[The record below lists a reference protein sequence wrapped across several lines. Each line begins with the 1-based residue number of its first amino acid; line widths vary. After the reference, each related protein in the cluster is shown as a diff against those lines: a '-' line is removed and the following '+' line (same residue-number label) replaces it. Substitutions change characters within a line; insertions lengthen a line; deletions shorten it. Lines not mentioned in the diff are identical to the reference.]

1 MSFRFPVLG
10 ARLCVS
16 FAVATLACMTV
27 LALGAGSALAVRG
40 HVSSGEFGEP
50 CTVEPCA
57 LGKLKE
63 PDGVAVN
70 EATGMLYVAEKGADR
85 VQVFDTAKK
94 EAVGQ
99 FNGSGSEGEG
109 KPAGG
114 GTEPDEEATGEFK
127 EPTQIA
133 VDNSCEQHKPKLNET
148 TTPKCSEYDKSYG
161 DVYVL
166 DSGHKVV
173 DKYTAAGK
181 YIGQVTAQ
189 TLGVTLPDRQ
199 FRGVAVEADGDL
211 LVSVYAP
218 ATDEGPLLERQEGVY
233 RLSDAERNVLLPS
246 PGDPTGLTST
256 LARGGFVEPGLAAAG
271 ERVFVD
277 QTFGGS
283 VTAWGLEGALLAG
296 GVVNEKVVPPVYTGS
311 FGGLGAEACT
321 GDVYVDTGLA
331 VERLEGTGDLVESLP
346 VPNGA
351 APVAQGVG
359 YGVSPD
365 CRSLTVFAANANADA
380 IDVFGPEPP
389 NVPLVE
395 PGSGFSAEVTSD
407 GAKLSAVVNPRSELG
422 ELATTYRF
430 EYGPCPAEGSCENEG
445 YPQSSEGSLPAS
457 YEPSGVSLTLRGL
470 VAGTRYHYRLSA
482 RNGFDPESSELPP
495 VYGEELTFT
504 TQPAFPGGLLDGRGW
519 ELVTP
524 PDKHG
529 AEIEPFKENGVIQA
543 AANGSAIAYLASA
556 LTEAGPAGNTNK
568 TQVLS
573 RRGEA
578 GWASCDISSPN
589 AQATGVSIGKGD
601 EYRAFADNLET
612 ALAWPFGVLV
622 PGLVPGERE
631 VSPLLVDLTGGC
643 GVLPSYRALLSGCP
657 ESGECERAVEEHAD
671 LEPGIEVAPEEHLC
685 REGEKE
691 FCAAQPL
698 GSNPSLSAVVVQS
711 VSPLVHGLPREAL
724 YEWDGGHVY
733 PVSVLANGTVVGEQ
747 AHLPVLGGAAGAH
760 NVNGYSLRGAV
771 SEDGSRVVW
780 SENAG
785 GKHLYVWDREAG
797 RSVQVDTVQEG
808 ASGGGVVRPIFQ
820 FATSDGSKVFFTD
833 EQALTQGSGADAQHA
848 DLYECEVI
856 VEGEGEEA
864 KPKCVLRD
872 LTPKTEAGESAGV
885 LGEAIGYSNDAS
897 TVYFV
902 ADGVLSTHT
911 NPSGQ
916 SAVKGTCQQVPTP
929 STQCNLYEW
938 HDGATALVA
947 VISGEDVGDWGGEGG
962 VLTDLVGRVT
972 GNGEWLAFMSNRSL
986 TGYDNR
992 DIHSGA
998 RDEEVYLYNSTSK
1011 NLVCVSCNPTGERP
1025 NGVSF
1030 AQFDSHLAGGVRV
1043 WPPGGSFAANVP
1055 GWVPFELGF
1064 AQYQPRYLDETGR
1077 MFFNSSDGLVP
1088 RDTNGTED
1096 VYEYEPAGVGSCR
1109 VGGPGYVVAEGGCL
1123 GLVSSGESSEESAFL
1138 DASESGDDVFFLT
1151 KAQLSKRDTDTAL
1164 DIYDARVGGIE
1175 PPESKPV
1182 ECLGD
1187 ACQSPVTPP
1196 ESLTPSSLTAGGPG
1210 NVLTPSPPGSTT
1222 KTVVKGKPLT
1232 RAQKLAQAMRAC
1244 AKKPRGRKRSECVKQ
1259 ARKKYGARAKT
1270 KHRAA
1275 AKGRK

>member
-1 MSFRFPVLG
+1 MRGSRTLLTV
-10 ARLCVS
+10 
-16 FAVATLACMTV
+16 AVAMMVALS

-50 CTVEPCA
+50 CTAEPCA

-133 VDNSCEQHKPKLNET
+133 VNNSCEQHKPKLSET

-161 DVYVL
+161 DVYVV
-166 DSGHKVV
+166 DAGHKVV
-173 DKYTAAGK
+173 DKYTAAGV
-181 YIGQVTAQ
+181 YVGQINAK
-189 TLGVTLPDRQ
+189 TLGLAELLGL
-199 FRGVAVEADGDL
+199 RGVAVEADGDL
-211 LVSVYAP
+211 LVSAETS
-218 ATDEGPLLERQEGVY
+218 AESQEGVY
-233 RLSDAERNVLLPS
+233 RFSNAAQNVLLPS
-246 PGDPTGLTST
+246 PGDPTGFTAT
-256 LARGGFVEPGLAAAG
+256 LGGGHGFLEPGLAAAG

-277 QTFGGS
+277 QKFTGS

-296 GVVNEKVVPPVYTGS
+296 GVVNEKFVPPVYTGS
-311 FGGLGAEACT
+311 FGGLGGEACT
-321 GDVYVDTGLA
+321 GDLYVDTGLA
-331 VERLEGTGDLVESLP
+331 IERLEGTGALVESLP
-346 VPNGA
+346 VSGGSLA
-351 APVAQGVG
+351 AKGNG

-365 CRSLTVFAANANADA
+365 CRSLTVFAANANASA
-380 IDVFGPEPP
+380 IDVFGPESP

-407 GAKLSAVVNPRSELG
+407 GAKLSAVVNPRSEPG
-422 ELATTYRF
+422 EPATTYRF
-430 EYGPCPAEGSCENEG
+430 EYGPCPAEGSCEGEA
-445 YPQSSEGSLPAS
+445 YPGSSESSVPAS
-457 YEPSGVSLTLRGL
+457 YEPAGVSLTLRGL
-470 VAGTRYHYRLSA
+470 AAATRYHYRLSA
-482 RNGFDPESSELPP
+482 RNKFDLESSGKPP

-524 PDKHG
+524 ADKHG

-543 AANGSAIAYLASA
+543 AANGSAISYLASA
-556 LTEAGPAGNTNK
+556 PTEDDPAGNTNK
-568 TQVLS
+568 TQVLA
-573 RRGEA
+573 RRGEG

-589 AQATGVSIGKGD
+589 AEATGVSIGTGD
-601 EYRAFADNLET
+601 EYRAFTGNLET
-612 ALAWPFGVLV
+612 ALAWPLGVLV

-631 VSPLLVDLTGGC
+631 VSPLLVGLPGHC
-643 GVLPSYRALLSGCP
+643 GEQPSYQALLSGCP

-671 LEPGIEVAPEEHLC
+671 VEQGVEVAEESPC
-685 REGEKE
+685 REGIQT

-711 VSPLVHGLPREAL
+711 VPPLVHGLPGKAL

-747 AHLPVLGGAAGAH
+747 AHFPVLGGAAGAQ

-780 SENAG
+780 SEDNG
-785 GKHLYVWDREAG
+785 GEHLYVWDREAG

-885 LGEAIGYSNDAS
+885 QGELIGYSNDAS
-897 TVYFV
+897 TIYFV
-902 ADGVLSTHT
+902 ANGALGDG
-911 NPSGQ
+911 GQ
-916 SAVKGTCQQVPTP
+916 HGAVVGNCKIAGGAAEGM
-929 STQCNLYEW
+929 CNLYEW
-938 HDGATALVA
+938 HEGAIALVA

-962 VLTDLVGRVT
+962 DLTDLAGRVT

-992 DIHSGA
+992 DLHSGV

-1011 NLVCVSCNPTGERP
+1011 SLVCVSCNPTGERP
-1025 NGVSF
+1025 NGIEYGKEGEPDHLNGGLVGGAKLWPDQTWF
-1030 AQFDSHLAGGVRV
+1030 AG
-1043 WPPGGSFAANVP
+1043 NVP
-1055 GWVPFELGF
+1055 GWVPFELKE
-1064 AQYQPRYLDETGR
+1064 AQYQPRYLDEDGR

-1096 VYEYEPAGVGSCR
+1096 VYEYEPVGVGSCR
-1109 VGGPGYVVAEGGCL
+1109 VGGSGYVVAEGGCL

-1151 KAQLSKRDTDTAL
+1151 KAQLSKRDTDSVL
-1164 DIYDARVGGIE
+1164 DIYDARVGGVE
-1175 PPESKPV
+1175 PEESKPV

-1210 NVLTPSPPGSTT
+1210 NVLTPSPPGATA

-1232 RAQKLAQAMRAC
+1232 RAQQLAQAIRAC

-1259 ARKKYGARAKT
+1259 ARRKYGARAKT